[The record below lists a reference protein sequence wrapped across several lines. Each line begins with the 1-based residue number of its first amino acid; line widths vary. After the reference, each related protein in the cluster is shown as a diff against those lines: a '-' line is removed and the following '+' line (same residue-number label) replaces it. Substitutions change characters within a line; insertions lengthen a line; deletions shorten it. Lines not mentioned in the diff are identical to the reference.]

1 MALTDQDRLHLARAL
16 ELAEL
21 GRGNV
26 SPNPVVGCVIARDGE
41 TIGEG
46 YHAELGGLHA
56 ERAALADADRQRQ
69 RPAGADVFVTLEPCA
84 HTGKQP
90 PCADALVEASVARV
104 VYAADDPSEKASG
117 KGPGILGAAGIE
129 VEAADGDE
137 ALAARLQNQAFRK
150 HAVTGR
156 PLVTLKSAVTLDGH
170 TATESGDS
178 RWISGPDSRALVHRW
193 RAEADAIAIGIGTAL
208 SDDPLLTARDHDPP
222 ASRQPLRVVFDST
235 ARLPLTSALIGS
247 LERRA
252 AAGRRGLGRARRA
265 RRRPSGRGRRGPVG
279 PGRAGCAD
287 RGSADRAGEPG
298 RDVAPPRGRC
308 APGRRVPRR
317 RARSTSCASSS
328 RPYCSAA
335 SVARPLLAGA
345 DPAAIGEARRALAT
359 EFGTSERRGR
369 PDQRATGRVLMSD
382 ARRESMFAPAAAEW
396 C

>member
-1 MALTDQDRLHLARAL
+1 MALTEQDRLHLARAL

-46 YHAELGGLHA
+46 YHAELGALHA
-56 ERAALADADRQRQ
+56 ERAALADADRQGND
-69 RPAGADVFVTLEPCA
+69 PSGADVFVTLEPCA

-90 PCADALVEASVARV
+90 PCADALVEAGVARV

-117 KGPGILGAAGIE
+117 KGPGILSAAGIE
-129 VEAADGDE
+129 VAAADGDE

-150 HAVTGR
+150 HAVTGL

-247 LERRA
+247 LNDAPLLVVAGPDASGDRVDALRA
-252 AAGRRGLGRARRA
+252 AGAEVLVAQGGRAA
-265 RRRPSGRGRRGPVG
+265 RIEAALTELGGRGVTSLLLEGG
-279 PGRAGCAD
+279 AHLAGAFLD
-287 RGSADRAGEPG
+287 ARHIDQLRLF
-298 RDVAPPRGRC
+298 VAPLLLGGEGGK
-308 APGRRVPRR
+308 A
-317 RARSTSCASSS
+317 
-328 RPYCSAA
+328 
-335 SVARPLLAGA
+335 LLAGA
-345 DPAAIGEARRALAT
+345 DPAAIGEARRAVAM
-359 EFGTSERRGR
+359 EFKASGE
-369 PDQRATGRVLMSD
+369 DVLIS
-382 ARRESMFAPAAAEW
+382 ARLEEF
-396 C
+396 